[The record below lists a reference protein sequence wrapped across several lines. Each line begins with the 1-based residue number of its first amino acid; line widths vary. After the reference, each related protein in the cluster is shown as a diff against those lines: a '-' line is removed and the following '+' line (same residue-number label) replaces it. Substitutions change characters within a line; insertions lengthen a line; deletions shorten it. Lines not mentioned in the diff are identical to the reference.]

1 MGVFDFL
8 KGERSS
14 QDKNKTPVQPVTVND
29 PPKWRFTH
37 NSDLAARFPELARE
51 EKMARHQLYKQLV
64 SLVWA
69 KGEQFPKKHGCW
81 IRVWLDQ
88 PQGLFINM
96 DAYNSCLE
104 IRQGSG
110 LYDPDSDHSYYLGC
124 EGRTL
129 ENLGSDWGGFTP
141 RATPERLEELVTQL
155 TTLPDRKE
163 VLR

>member
-1 MGVFDFL
+1 MFFFKRNSAAASEVATKSPTIRD
-8 KGERSS
+8 RY
-14 QDKNKTPVQPVTVND
+14 PY
-29 PPKWRFTH
+29 TH
-37 NSDLAARFPELARE
+37 NPRAAVRLPE
-51 EKMARHQLYKQLV
+51 MARREAVTLHQLYKELV

-88 PQGLFINM
+88 GQGLFLNM
-96 DAYNSCLE
+96 DGYNSCIE

-129 ENLGSDWGGFTP
+129 ENLGSDWGGFTR
-141 RATPERLEELVTQL
+141 RASPERLEELVAAL
-155 TTLPDRKE
+155 VVLPDRK
-163 VLR
+163 RS